1 MIDLN
6 VKNLRI
12 LRLHFGLVGIAS
24 FYAPAKKETVAN
36 ASGSERCVL
45 IPWLF
50 FGHSTLLKNQIV
62 FSMGPNPKPNQ
73 SVLCFYRKGPKPK
86 PYSNRPKAPNPL

>member
-1 MIDLN
+1 MEDLN

-12 LRLHFGLVGIAS
+12 LRLRFGLVGIAS

-50 FGHSTLLKNQIV
+50 FFLVLSGGVVHKGRVKPARCSAKARSAKLV
-62 FSMGPNPKPNQ
+62 SFPAFS
-73 SVLCFYRKGPKPK
+73 SF
-86 PYSNRPKAPNPL
+86 SI